1 MKKKIR
7 LTESELVNLIKR
19 IIKEEK
25 YSEED
30 IKYTH
35 PMTGEACKIKIAR
48 NKVTDMKHRQYGSIL
63 VCIDKEYGDERIE
76 YELWVD
82 GPTPEIVSNTIC
94 ENLERTF
101 EILDEK
107 LTYEEEGPISE
118 EVYSQRW
125 DIIDQPIVCSDK
137 PKKKP
142 SWQYP

>member
-1 MKKKIR
+1 MKKRIR
-7 LTESELVNLIKR
+7 LTESELIKLIKS

-35 PMTGEACKIKIAR
+35 PMTGEACKIKVAR
-48 NKVTDMKHRQYGSIL
+48 NKLTSMEFNQYGSIL
-63 VCIDKEYGDERIE
+63 VCVDEEYGDDRIE
-76 YELWVD
+76 AELPVN
-82 GPTPEIVSNTIC
+82 GKTPEDVSDFIC

-101 EILDEK
+101 ELLDDM
-107 LTYEEEGPISE
+107 LTYEEEEPISE

-125 DIIDQPIVCSDK
+125 DIVDQPIVCSDR
-137 PKKKP
+137 PKKKK

>member
-7 LTESELVNLIKR
+7 LTESELVRLIKK

-35 PMTGEACKIKIAR
+35 PMTGEACKIKVAR
-48 NKVTDMKHRQYGSIL
+48 NKLTSMEYNQYGSIL
-63 VCIDKEYGDERIE
+63 VCVDEEYGDDRIE
-76 YELWVD
+76 AELPVN
-82 GPTPEIVSNTIC
+82 GSTSEEVSDFIC

-101 EILDEK
+101 ELLDDM
-107 LTYEEEGPISE
+107 LTYEEEEPISE

-125 DIIDQPIVCSDK
+125 DIMDQPIVCTDK
-137 PKKKP
+137 PKKKK
-142 SWQYP
+142 SWEY

>member
-1 MKKKIR
+1 MAKILLTENQFERLMKKI
-7 LTESELVNLIKR
+7 LLENPESF
-19 IIKEEK
+19 
-25 YSEED
+25 ED

-35 PMTGEACKIKIAR
+35 PMTGEACKIKVAR
-48 NKVTDMKHRQYGSIL
+48 NKVTDMEHRQYGSIL
-63 VCIDKEYGDERIE
+63 VCIDKEYGGERIE

-82 GPTPEIVSNTIC
+82 GPTPKIVSDTIC

-107 LTYEEEGPISE
+107 LTYEEEEPISE

-137 PKKKP
+137 EDGDT
-142 SWQYP
+142 SSIDNY

>member
-7 LTESELVNLIKR
+7 LTESELVRLIKR

-35 PMTGEACKIKIAR
+35 PMTGEACKIKVAR
-48 NKVTDMKHRQYGSIL
+48 NKVTDMEHRQYGSIL
-63 VCIDKEYGDERIE
+63 VCVDEEYGDERIE
-76 YELWVD
+76 AELPVD
-82 GPTPEIVSNTIC
+82 GSTPEEVSDFIC

-101 EILDEK
+101 KILDDM
-107 LTYEEEGPISE
+107 LTYEEEPISE

-125 DIIDQPIVCSDK
+125 DIVDQPIVCSDK
-137 PKKKP
+137 PKKKK
-142 SWQYP
+142 SWEY

>member
-7 LTESELVNLIKR
+7 LTESELVRLIKK

-35 PMTGEACKIKIAR
+35 PMTGEACKIKVAR
-48 NKVTDMKHRQYGSIL
+48 NKLTSMEYNQYGSIL
-63 VCIDKEYGDERIE
+63 VCVDEEYGDDRIE
-76 YELWVD
+76 AELPVN
-82 GPTPEIVSNTIC
+82 GSTSEEVSDFIC
-94 ENLERTF
+94 ENLKRTF
-101 EILDEK
+101 ELLDDM
-107 LTYEEEGPISE
+107 LTYEEEEPISE

-137 PKKKP
+137 PKKKK
-142 SWQYP
+142 SWEY

>member
-7 LTESELVNLIKR
+7 LTESELINLIKR
-19 IIKEEK
+19 VIEEEK

-48 NKVTDMKHRQYGSIL
+48 NKVTDMEHRQYGSIL
-63 VCIDKEYGDERIE
+63 VCIDEEYGDERIE
-76 YELWVD
+76 AELPVD
-82 GPTPEIVSNTIC
+82 GRTPEEVSDFIC

-101 EILDEK
+101 ELLDDM
-107 LTYEEEGPISE
+107 LTYEEEEPISE

-125 DIIDQPIVCSDK
+125 DIVDQPIVCSDR
-137 PKKKP
+137 PKKKK

>member
-7 LTESELVNLIKR
+7 LTESELIRLIKR

-35 PMTGEACKIKIAR
+35 PMTGEACKIKVAK
-48 NKVTDMKHRQYGSIL
+48 NKVTDMENRQYGSIL
-63 VCIDKEYGDERIE
+63 VCIDEEYGDERIE
-76 YELWVD
+76 AELPVD
-82 GPTPEIVSNTIC
+82 GRTPEEVSDFIC

-101 EILDEK
+101 EILDDM
-107 LTYEEEGPISE
+107 LSYEEENQIFE
-118 EVYSQRW
+118 DVYSQRW

-137 PKKKP
+137 PKKKK

>member
-7 LTESELVNLIKR
+7 LTESELVRLIKK

-35 PMTGEACKIKIAR
+35 PMTGEACKIKVAR
-48 NKVTDMKHRQYGSIL
+48 NKLTSMEYNQYGSIL
-63 VCIDKEYGDERIE
+63 VCVDEEYGDDRIE
-76 YELWVD
+76 AELPVN
-82 GPTPEIVSNTIC
+82 GSTPEDVSDFIC
-94 ENLERTF
+94 ENIERTF
-101 EILDEK
+101 ELLDDM
-107 LTYEEEGPISE
+107 LTYEEEEPISE

-137 PKKKP
+137 PKKKK
-142 SWQYP
+142 SWEY

>member
-7 LTESELVNLIKR
+7 LTESELVRLIKK

-35 PMTGEACKIKIAR
+35 PMTGEACKIKVAR
-48 NKVTDMKHRQYGSIL
+48 NKLTSMEYNQYGSIL
-63 VCIDKEYGDERIE
+63 VCVDEEYGDDRIE
-76 YELWVD
+76 AELPVN
-82 GPTPEIVSNTIC
+82 GSTPEDVSDFIC

-101 EILDEK
+101 ELLDDM
-107 LTYEEEGPISE
+107 LTYEEEEPISE

-137 PKKKP
+137 PKKK
-142 SWQYP
+142 

>member
-7 LTESELVNLIKR
+7 LTESELVRLIKR

-35 PMTGEACKIKIAR
+35 PMTGEACKIKVAR
-48 NKVTDMKHRQYGSIL
+48 NKVTDMEHRQYGSIL
-63 VCIDKEYGDERIE
+63 VCVDEEYGDERIE
-76 YELWVD
+76 AELPVD
-82 GPTPEIVSNTIC
+82 GSTPEEVSDFIC

-101 EILDEK
+101 EILDDM
-107 LTYEEEGPISE
+107 LTYEEEPISE

-125 DIIDQPIVCSDK
+125 DIVDQPIVCSDK
-137 PKKKP
+137 PKKKK
-142 SWQYP
+142 SWEY